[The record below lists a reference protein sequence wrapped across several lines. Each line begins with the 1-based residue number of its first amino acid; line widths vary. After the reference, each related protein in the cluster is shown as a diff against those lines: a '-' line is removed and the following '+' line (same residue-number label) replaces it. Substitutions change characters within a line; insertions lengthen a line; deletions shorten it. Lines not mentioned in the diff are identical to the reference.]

1 MYSVGELVVIKKNS
15 ICEVTKTERT
25 NGIVLYKIEWHYLDT
40 YNILCE
46 DKIVSIIEHF
56 IEKI

>member
-15 ICEVTKTERT
+15 ICPVTKTERSY
-25 NGIVLYKIEWHYLDT
+25 GIVLYKIEWHYLDT
-40 YNILCE
+40 YSILCE
-46 DKIVSIIEHF
+46 DKIVSIIDHF